1 MVPSSSWRLWVQS
14 YKQRLYHLRFIFLL
28 LLVLQL
34 SPAAYYYTVCGRLPY
49 PGELVYQSI
58 SLLMCSAIPILFLA
72 LFSHQRLRRV
82 FMSIVLVLY
91 GLIFLFEF
99 FLVSSYSSLY
109 TDSIALNILAT
120 NPDEASGFLQGVNY
134 KAFYLPIF
142 ILVVLSLV
150 FLWIHRRRAKIGGSK
165 LLHIAF
171 LIVLILPTLVSL
183 FWVIPL
189 LEKRETYLYMAPV
202 ERMYK
207 GTITCVRDAETQAEY
222 IARMKHIDLGE
233 LRVNSDL
240 QGATVVLVLGESLR
254 RDYMHSYGYPVENTP
269 KQDSLIG
276 TGDLILFRDVVSPA
290 PSTEG
295 SLLQAMTTYTRED
308 GKRERFGFPTL
319 SLILSKA
326 GYYTYWVSNQEKQ
339 GSLTQP
345 VSALAFVTDSA
356 FFIKERGYGGW
367 NVPMDLDLIPHLR
380 KKSMI
385 PEKDG
390 RTALF
395 EVVHLMGSHTIY
407 ADRFPKEM
415 ARFGT
420 KDLPKK
426 LPNGMAMPED
436 TRKQEILRDYVSSVY
451 YNDLVLS
458 EIIRQYSSEPAI
470 VIYLS
475 DHGQTL
481 YDNPRHLDYHGHEVS
496 PGGVSVP
503 FMVYFS
509 PEMRR
514 LHPDLYQKV
523 YAAKDRRIMTDLLTN
538 SISGL
543 LGVETKYYKP
553 KLDFFSP
560 SYDNSRRRLVE
571 GYDGGYVEF

>member
-1 MVPSSSWRLWVQS
+1 
-14 YKQRLYHLRFIFLL
+14 
-28 LLVLQL
+28 
-34 SPAAYYYTVCGRLPY
+34 
-49 PGELVYQSI
+49 
-58 SLLMCSAIPILFLA
+58 
-72 LFSHQRLRRV
+72 
-82 FMSIVLVLY
+82 
-91 GLIFLFEF
+91 
-99 FLVSSYSSLY
+99 
-109 TDSIALNILAT
+109 
-120 NPDEASGFLQGVNY
+120 
-134 KAFYLPIF
+134 
-142 ILVVLSLV
+142 
-150 FLWIHRRRAKIGGSK
+150 
-165 LLHIAF
+165 
-171 LIVLILPTLVSL
+171 
-183 FWVIPL
+183 
-189 LEKRETYLYMAPV
+189 
-202 ERMYK
+202 
-207 GTITCVRDAETQAEY
+207 
-222 IARMKHIDLGE
+222 
-233 LRVNSDL
+233 
-240 QGATVVLVLGESLR
+240 
-254 RDYMHSYGYPVENTP
+254 MHSYGYPVENTP

-367 NVPMDLDLIPHLR
+367 DVPMDLDLIPHLG

-385 PEKDG
+385 PDKDD

-436 TRKQEILRDYVSSVY
+436 TRKQEILRDYVNSVY

-523 YAAKDRRIMTDLLTN
+523 YAAKDRRIMTSSRTLFLAY
-538 SISGL
+538 SG
-543 LGVETKYYKP
+543 
-553 KLDFFSP
+553 
-560 SYDNSRRRLVE
+560 
-571 GYDGGYVEF
+571 